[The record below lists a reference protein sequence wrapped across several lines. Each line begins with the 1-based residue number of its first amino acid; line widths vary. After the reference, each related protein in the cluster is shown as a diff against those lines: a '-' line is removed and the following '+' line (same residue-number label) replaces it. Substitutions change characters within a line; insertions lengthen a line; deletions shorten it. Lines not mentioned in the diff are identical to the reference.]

1 MRKAEQGGCRR
12 GPSRAHSARSSRRV
26 LVAAPEPQRL
36 GNKKARTTMNV
47 KQNPTKDQLRSLV
60 ASRDDKTGHH
70 MLWVSVDGDVFLDMI
85 PEDLTPIG
93 YAESL
98 RGRIQFRLETLQAG
112 NGYVGPAA
120 AKDSAWIDRVYA
132 ALLTNYEHGVTGYID
147 VF

>member
-1 MRKAEQGGCRR
+1 
-12 GPSRAHSARSSRRV
+12 
-26 LVAAPEPQRL
+26 
-36 GNKKARTTMNV
+36 MNV